1 MIRTK
6 KAHLLI
12 NIMNKKTDFP
22 DLERL
27 PNTNFWKH
35 LLNWIWNKPRWLA
48 EDLYE
53 KYFSS
58 TKKELQKTKLELD
71 ILKLKV
77 VQLELAAE
85 IHGTMNKADN
95 IMNLVEER
103 SNQ

>member
-6 KAHLLI
+6 KVHLLI

-53 KYFSS
+53 KYFLS

-71 ILKLKV
+71 MLKLKV

-85 IHGTMNKADN
+85 MRSTMEKADN
-95 IMNLVEER
+95 VTNLFEER
-103 SNQ
+103 